1 MGRGKDRGR
10 RVFSLAYA
18 DDIILLAEEER
29 GMRNMIER
37 LERYL
42 ERKGLKLNVGKT
54 RIVRFRKR
62 GGRLGKVGWRWKGK
76 KIQ

>member
-18 DDIILLAEEER
+18 DDIILLAEEE
-29 GMRNMIER
+29 GGGVRNMIER

-54 RIVRFRKR
+54 RIVRFRKS
-62 GGRLGKVGWRWKGK
+62 GGRLGKVDWRWKGK
-76 KIQ
+76 I

>member
-18 DDIILLAEEER
+18 DDIVLLAEEGE
-29 GMRNMIER
+29 MRSMIER

-42 ERKGLKLNVGKT
+42 ERKGLELNVGKT

-62 GGRLGKVGWRWKGK
+62 GGRLGKVDWRWKGK
-76 KIQ
+76 IQ